1 MIEET
6 QLRAMGTIAVQTM
19 KVSSIPLLVLFAAAA
34 NVAAD
39 ETTYARFIDENLDR
53 APTHTVVPEYPHVAM
68 RDRIEGE
75 VQVCY
80 HIDRRGRPYRVAVRR
95 STHRIF
101 ERPARRAVRAST
113 WEPLADGEE
122 ASNVKTCRTFTF
134 ELTPVFAENAEDQE
148 R

>member
-1 MIEET
+1 MKVKSLALLLILVST
-6 QLRAMGTIAVQTM
+6 QL
-19 KVSSIPLLVLFAAAA
+19 
-34 NVAAD
+34 AAD
-39 ETTYARFIDENLDR
+39 ETTYARFIDDNLDR
-53 APTHTVVPEYPHVAM
+53 APAHTVVPEYPHVAL

-113 WEPLADGEE
+113 WQPLAEGEE
-122 ASNVKTCRTFTF
+122 QSNVKTCRTFSF
-134 ELTPVFAENAEDQE
+134 ELTRVLAETGEDQE

>member
-1 MIEET
+1 M
-6 QLRAMGTIAVQTM
+6 R
-19 KVSSIPLLVLFAAAA
+19 VSAFLILLSLAAAPSL
-34 NVAAD
+34 AD

-53 APTHTVVPEYPHVAM
+53 TPAHTVVPEYPHVAM

-80 HIDRRGRPYRVAVRR
+80 HIDRRGRPYRVAVRN
-95 STHRIF
+95 STHRVF

-113 WEPLADGEE
+113 WEPLAEGEE

-134 ELTPVFAENAEDQE
+134 ELTPVFAEIDENGENQE

>member
-1 MIEET
+1 MNA
-6 QLRAMGTIAVQTM
+6 RATTA
-19 KVSSIPLLVLFAAAA
+19 LLLLLAAPALA
-34 NVAAD
+34 E

-53 APTHTVVPEYPHVAM
+53 TPRHTVIPEYPHVAI

-80 HIDRRGRPYRVAVRR
+80 HIDRRGRPYRVAVRE

-101 ERPARRAVRAST
+101 ERPSRRAVRAST
-113 WEPLADGEE
+113 WEPLDDGEDV
-122 ASNVKTCRTFTF
+122 SGVKTCRTFTF
-134 ELTPVFAENAEDQE
+134 ALTPALAEIERAADDVIEVDQE

>member
-1 MIEET
+1 M
-6 QLRAMGTIAVQTM
+6 RASAALI
-19 KVSSIPLLVLFAAAA
+19 LLSMAASPAFAS
-34 NVAAD
+34 

-53 APTHTVVPEYPHVAM
+53 TPTHTVVPEYPHVAM

-80 HIDRRGRPYRVAVRR
+80 HIDRRGRPYRVAVRS
-95 STHRIF
+95 STHRVF

-113 WEPLADGEE
+113 WEPLAEGEE
-122 ASNVKTCRTFTF
+122 ASHGKTCRTFTF
-134 ELTPVFAENAEDQE
+134 ELTPVFAEIDETADGRTEDQE

>member
-1 MIEET
+1 MRTSAALI
-6 QLRAMGTIAVQTM
+6 
-19 KVSSIPLLVLFAAAA
+19 LLSMAASQAYA
-34 NVAAD
+34 S

-53 APTHTVVPEYPHVAM
+53 TPTHTVVPEYPHVAM

-80 HIDRRGRPYRVAVRR
+80 HIDRRGRPYRVAVRS
-95 STHRIF
+95 STHRVF

-113 WEPLADGEE
+113 WEALADGEE

-134 ELTPVFAENAEDQE
+134 ELTPVLAEIDETTDGRTEDQE

>member
-1 MIEET
+1 MKASGPAA
-6 QLRAMGTIAVQTM
+6 LLLLIAVQ
-19 KVSSIPLLVLFAAAA
+19 AAAE
-34 NVAAD
+34 

-53 APTHTVVPEYPHVAM
+53 APTHTVVPEYPHVAL

-80 HIDRRGRPYRVAVRR
+80 HIDRRGRPYRVAVRQ

-113 WEPLADGEE
+113 WQPLAEGEE
-122 ASNVKTCRTFTF
+122 PSNVKTCRTFTF
-134 ELTPVFAENAEDQE
+134 ELTPVFAETGEDREGQE

>member
-1 MIEET
+1 MT
-6 QLRAMGTIAVQTM
+6 RASVIA
-19 KVSSIPLLVLFAAAA
+19 LLLLSAAAPS
-34 NVAAD
+34 AA
-39 ETTYARFIDENLDR
+39 EESTYARFIDENLDR
-53 APTHTVVPEYPHVAM
+53 TPSHTVVPAYPHVAM

-95 STHRIF
+95 STHRLF
-101 ERPARRAVRAST
+101 ERPARRAVRASS
-113 WEPLADGEE
+113 WEPLAEGEE

-134 ELTPVFAENAEDQE
+134 ELTPVLAEIDDGDDDQE

>member
-1 MIEET
+1 M
-6 QLRAMGTIAVQTM
+6 RASVL
-19 KVSSIPLLVLFAAAA
+19 LLVFL
-34 NVAAD
+34 VSPTLAD
-39 ETTYARFIDENLDR
+39 ETTIARFVDENLDR
-53 APTHTVVPEYPHVAM
+53 TPTHTVVPEYPHVAM

-80 HIDRRGRPYRVAVRR
+80 HIDRRGRPYRVAVRQ
-95 STHRIF
+95 STHRVF

-134 ELTPVFAENAEDQE
+134 ELTPVLAEIGEDDQE

>member
-1 MIEET
+1 MRTSAALI
-6 QLRAMGTIAVQTM
+6 
-19 KVSSIPLLVLFAAAA
+19 LLSMAASQAYA
-34 NVAAD
+34 S

-53 APTHTVVPEYPHVAM
+53 TPTHTVVPEYPHVAM

-80 HIDRRGRPYRVAVRR
+80 HIDRRGRPYRVAVRS
-95 STHRIF
+95 STHRVF

-113 WEPLADGEE
+113 WEALADGEE

-134 ELTPVFAENAEDQE
+134 ELTPVLAEIDEATDGRTEDQE

>member
-1 MIEET
+1 MT
-6 QLRAMGTIAVQTM
+6 TARVSALLLLLATIGAT
-19 KVSSIPLLVLFAAAA
+19 
-34 NVAAD
+34 AD
-39 ETTYARFIDENLDR
+39 ESTYARFIDENLDR
-53 APTHTVVPEYPHVAM
+53 TPSHTVVPAYPHVAL

-95 STHRIF
+95 STHRVF
-101 ERPARRAVRAST
+101 ERPARRAVRASS

-134 ELTPVFAENAEDQE
+134 ELTPVLAEIDNGADEQ
-148 R
+148 

>member
-1 MIEET
+1 MKAKG
-6 QLRAMGTIAVQTM
+6 LALLLLLIA
-19 KVSSIPLLVLFAAAA
+19 AGA
-34 NVAAD
+34 AAD
-39 ETTYARFIDENLDR
+39 ETTYARFIDETLDR
-53 APTHTVVPEYPHVAM
+53 TPMHTVVPEYPHVAL

-101 ERPARRAVRAST
+101 ERPARRAVRASS
-113 WEPLADGEE
+113 WQPLAEGEE
-122 ASNVKTCRTFTF
+122 QSNVKTCRTFTF
-134 ELTPVFAENAEDQE
+134 ELTPAFAETGEDQE

>member
-1 MIEET
+1 
-6 QLRAMGTIAVQTM
+6 M
-19 KVSSIPLLVLFAAAA
+19 KVRSLTLLLLLASTQITAE
-34 NVAAD
+34 

-53 APTHTVVPEYPHVAM
+53 TPAHTVVPEYPHVAL

-80 HIDRRGRPYRVAVRR
+80 HIDRRGRPYRVAVRQ

-113 WEPLADGEE
+113 WQPLAEGEE
-122 ASNVKTCRTFTF
+122 QSNVKTCRTFTF
-134 ELTPVFAENAEDQE
+134 ELTRVLAETGEDQE

>member
-1 MIEET
+1 M
-6 QLRAMGTIAVQTM
+6 RASVL
-19 KVSSIPLLVLFAAAA
+19 LLVFLVSPAL
-34 NVAAD
+34 AD
-39 ETTYARFIDENLDR
+39 ETTIARFVDENLDR
-53 APTHTVVPEYPHVAM
+53 TPTHTVVPEYPHVAM

-80 HIDRRGRPYRVAVRR
+80 HIDRRGRPYRVAVRQ
-95 STHRIF
+95 STHRVF

-134 ELTPVFAENAEDQE
+134 ELTPVLAEIGEDDQE